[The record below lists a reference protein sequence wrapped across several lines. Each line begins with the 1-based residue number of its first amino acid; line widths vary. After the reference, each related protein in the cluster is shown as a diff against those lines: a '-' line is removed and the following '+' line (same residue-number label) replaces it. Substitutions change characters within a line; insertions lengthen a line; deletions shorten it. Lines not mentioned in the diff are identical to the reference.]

1 MIFAAPSFFFGSPVR
16 ARLRS
21 RCGRASMEFF
31 FGAQIAPSSIAA
43 APSPA
48 SPAAAPP
55 ASSSIVAAPAAAAL
69 PAASPAHL
77 FALFMTAT
85 TAGEAQVA
93 FDELLRAVGLSKE
106 QEVGLATIVARLN
119 NRLPHRP
126 RQLLRCLS
134 EWFTTH
140 SVDQPTP
147 LNSVVIGAGPV
158 GLRAAIQLAALGS
171 SVQVLEGREGFS
183 RLQVVHLWDVVEAD
197 LIELGVKAIDP
208 SIFAAADLRRAQVCQ
223 LQHSL
228 FKIALLLGVRVRF
241 GCRVSAVNDLPQPLS
256 RRLDVLVDA
265 SGARCSLLETLGFTQ
280 TVALRSARALCIVI
294 SLQNFRTP
302 EELELRESTWSSQ
315 YYQAEFARLEAQG
328 VALENF
334 VYYRSTGAFS
344 DAPTHYFVMTTTS
357 DALAAFGA
365 LRDPRLREGELCAGG
380 NQNPERLE
388 SYAREAVRCFVPE
401 LASRELVSGQLSLFD
416 FSERKQSNKAAAVVP
431 GSSFGSG
438 QNQSMC
444 LVTRVGDALQEPFW
458 PEGLGINRGFLGALD
473 CADLVQKVMPLI
485 LTPLGTPPMPESA
498 FTELLRRREELYG
511 TIKRLSG
518 SNRAKELR
526 PHIDARSGAY
536 VYTLDPST
544 RYTGWSR
551 ANDQKYGIASGGG
564 SAALI
569 SARGTG
575 GGPRMAFHTSTVYFS
590 PR

>member
-1 MIFAAPSFFFGSPVR
+1 M
-16 ARLRS
+16 
-21 RCGRASMEFF
+21 
-31 FGAQIAPSSIAA
+31 
-43 APSPA
+43 
-48 SPAAAPP
+48 
-55 ASSSIVAAPAAAAL
+55 
-69 PAASPAHL
+69 
-77 FALFMTAT
+77 
-85 TAGEAQVA
+85 
-93 FDELLRAVGLSKE
+93 
-106 QEVGLATIVARLN
+106 
-119 NRLPHRP
+119 
-126 RQLLRCLS
+126 
-134 EWFTTH
+134 
-140 SVDQPTP
+140 
-147 LNSVVIGAGPV
+147 
-158 GLRAAIQLAALGS
+158 
-171 SVQVLEGREGFS
+171 
-183 RLQVVHLWDVVEAD
+183 
-197 LIELGVKAIDP
+197 
-208 SIFAAADLRRAQVCQ
+208 
-223 LQHSL
+223 QHSL
-228 FKIALLLGVRVRF
+228 MKVALLLGITVRF
-241 GCRVSAVNDLPQPLS
+241 GCKVDSLASLNTMLS

-280 TVALRSARALCIVI
+280 TVCLRSAKALCIVI